1 MIRWIELNDRKI
13 SYRIKGSGRTLV
25 MLHGFLMS
33 SATWGAFFEQ
43 LSYSY
48 KVLAPDFPGH
58 GISDFSP
65 PSNSM
70 DLMADSVSKILEAE
84 KIDSFFLL
92 GHSMGAYV
100 ALSIFERY
108 PEKIVKLLLLNSHP
122 FADTPEKIK
131 IRHRAINVINTGRK
145 DLFLHFAL
153 KELFPYSDPE
163 AFDSILSETLSTI
176 ASHTAESISATIEG
190 MKSRPDRSSL
200 LKNPNIPIKWIMSVN
215 DNQFDA
221 KVFSDL
227 AKNLGIV
234 SPQTIEGG
242 HMSFI
247 ENPDFISSCVK
258 DFMQ

>member
-13 SYRIKGSGRTLV
+13 SYRIKGSGPTLV

-33 SATWGAFFEQ
+33 SATWGVFLEQ
-43 LSYSY
+43 LSFSY
-48 KVLAPDFPGH
+48 QVVAPDFPGH
-58 GISDFSP
+58 GISEFIP

-70 DLMADSVSKILEAE
+70 DSMADSVAKILEEE
-84 KIDSFFLL
+84 KIESFFLL

-100 ALSIFERY
+100 ALSFFERY

-131 IRHRAINVINTGRK
+131 IRHRAIDVIKTGRK
-145 DLFLHFAL
+145 DLFLHLAL

-163 AFDSILSETLSTI
+163 AFNSILTVTHSTI
-176 ASHTAESISATIEG
+176 CLQTAESISATIEG
-190 MKSRPDRSSL
+190 MKTRPDRSFL
-200 LKNPNIPIKWIMSVN
+200 LKNPTIPIKWIMSDN

-221 KVFSDL
+221 KVFSGL
-227 AKNLGIV
+227 AKNLNIV
-234 SPQTIEGG
+234 CPQTIEGG

-247 ENPDFISSCVK
+247 ENPDLVSSCVK
-258 DFMQ
+258 DFMH